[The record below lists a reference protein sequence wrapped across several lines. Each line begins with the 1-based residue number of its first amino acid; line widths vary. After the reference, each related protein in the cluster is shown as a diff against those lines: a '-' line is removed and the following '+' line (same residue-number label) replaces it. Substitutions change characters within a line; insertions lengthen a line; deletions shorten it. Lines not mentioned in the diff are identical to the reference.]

1 MILVIGGR
9 GAGKRNFVAQVLGYG
24 PEACSADP
32 EDRTPVLYDL
42 EQCSPLPPVE
52 ALLRREVVVCREV
65 GCGVIPMDAQERNW
79 REAVGRLCCALAA
92 QAEAV
97 YRVSCGLGMR
107 LK

>member
-1 MILVIGGR
+1 MILVIGGL
-9 GAGKRNFVAQVLGYG
+9 GAGKRKLVAQVLGYG
-24 PEACSADP
+24 PEAYSANP
-32 EDRTPVLYDL
+32 EDQTPVLYDL
-42 EQCSPLPPVE
+42 ERCDPLPAVE
-52 ALLRREVVVCREV
+52 DLLGREVVVCREV

>member
-1 MILVIGGR
+1 MIQVIGGL
-9 GAGKRNFVAQVLGYG
+9 GAGQRKFVAQVLGYG
-24 PEACSADP
+24 PEAGSANP
-32 EDRTPVLYDL
+32 EAQTPVLYDL
-42 EQCSPLPPVE
+42 ERCDPLPAVE
-52 ALLRREVVVCREV
+52 DLLGREVVVCREV

-97 YRVSCGLGMR
+97 YRVTCGLGMR

>member
-1 MILVIGGR
+1 MILVIGGL

-52 ALLRREVVVCREV
+52 DLLRREVVVCREV

>member
-1 MILVIGGR
+1 MILVIGGL

-42 EQCSPLPPVE
+42 ERCDPLPAVE
-52 ALLRREVVVCREV
+52 DLLGREVVVCREV

-97 YRVSCGLGMR
+97 YRVSCGLGIR